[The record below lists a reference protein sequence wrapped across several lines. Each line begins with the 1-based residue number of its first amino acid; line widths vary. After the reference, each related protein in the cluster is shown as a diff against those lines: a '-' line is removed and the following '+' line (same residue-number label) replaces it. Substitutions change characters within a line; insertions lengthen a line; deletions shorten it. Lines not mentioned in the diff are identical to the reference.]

1 MKSKTWKPGLRHAC
15 ALLAC
20 ISWTLLL
27 SGAAGAGDAKV
38 AAGQQ
43 APTFSLPA
51 LDGGKPISLE
61 SHKGDVVYLDFW
73 ASWCPPCLTSL
84 PLLDELR
91 SEFGARGFQ
100 VVAVNVDRDTDK
112 ARAFLEKRPVGYRSA
127 SDPEGMLPERFGIQ
141 TMPTSFLIDRD
152 GVVRHV
158 HAGFRKSDI
167 EGLRAQIRDL
177 TAAPPAKRAR

>member
-1 MKSKTWKPGLRHAC
+1 MKTHTCNPRLRHPR

-20 ISWTLLL
+20 IPLLL
-27 SGAAGAGDAKV
+27 LVSSAAFGGDGKV
-38 AAGQQ
+38 SEGQP

-61 SHKGDVVYLDFW
+61 SHRGEVVYLDFW
-73 ASWCPPCLTSL
+73 ASWCPPCVTSL

-91 SEFGARGFQ
+91 TEFGDRGFR
-100 VVAVNVDRDTDK
+100 VVAVNVDRDADK
-112 ARAFLEKRPVGYRSA
+112 ARAFLAKRPVGYRSA
-127 SDPEGMLPERFGIQ
+127 SDPDGALPERFGLS
-141 TMPTSFLIDRD
+141 TMPTSYLIDRD

-158 HAGFRKSDI
+158 HPGFRKSDI
-167 EGLRAQIRDL
+167 DGLRAQIRDL